1 MRNPKFIKSLI
12 GIVILSII
20 VLTSVWLLTKPK
32 SVILQGRIE
41 VKEIYLSAKIPTR
54 INSFEVKEGESVKKG
69 QLLAT
74 LLSPEILAKEQQALA
89 LKDAANAQKN
99 KAQNGARLEEIR
111 AAKSVYEKASAA
123 ANVMNKT
130 YKRMENLFKDGV
142 ISEQQRDEIFAKK
155 EVALKDQEAALSM
168 YQMAKKGA
176 RNEDIEA
183 ASALVKQAD
192 GALIELEGY
201 KNERNIIAPIDAEVL
216 NFLPEEGEL
225 IGAGYPVVHLVDLSN
240 SYAILNIKETSLFN
254 FKKGEVFKAIIPA
267 LNNKEVEFKI
277 YYIAALGDYATW
289 NATKASGDF
298 DVRTFEIKAMPVKK
312 ELALRPGMSILID
325 YSQFNE

>member
-12 GIVILSII
+12 GVVIISII
-20 VLTSVWLLTKPK
+20 VLTGVWFLTKPK

-41 VKEIYLSAKIPTR
+41 AKEIYLSSKIPTR
-54 INSFEVKEGESVKKG
+54 INSFEVKEGQSVKKG

-74 LLSPEILAKEQQALA
+74 LLSPEIMAKEQQALA
-89 LKDAANAQKN
+89 LRDAANAQKN

-111 AAKSVYEKASAA
+111 AAKSVYEKATAA

-130 YKRMENLFKDGV
+130 YTRMANLFKDGV
-142 ISEQQRDEIFAKK
+142 ISEQKRDEIFAKK

-168 YQMAKKGA
+168 YQMAMKGA
-176 RNEDIEA
+176 RNEDIDA
-183 ASALVKQAD
+183 AKAMVKQAD
-192 GALIELEGY
+192 GALTELEGY

-225 IGAGYPVVHLVDLSN
+225 IGAGYPVVHLVDLTN

-254 FKKGEVFKAIIPA
+254 FKKEGIFEATIPA
-267 LNNKEVEFKI
+267 LKNKKVQFKI
-277 YYIAALGDYATW
+277 YYVAALGDYATW
-289 NATKASGDF
+289 SATKATGDF
-298 DVRTFEIKAMPVKK
+298 DIRTFEIKAMPVTK
-312 ELALRPGMSILID
+312 EVDLRPGMSILID

>member
-12 GIVILSII
+12 GIVIISII
-20 VLTSVWLLTKPK
+20 VLTGIWFLTKPK
-32 SVILQGRIE
+32 SIIFQGRIE
-41 VKEIYLSAKIPTR
+41 AKEIYLSSKIPTR
-54 INSFEVKEGESVKKG
+54 INSFKVKEGASVKKG

-74 LLSPEILAKEQQALA
+74 LLSPEIMAKEQQALA
-89 LKDAANAQKN
+89 LRDAANAQKN
-99 KAQNGARLEEIR
+99 KAKNGARSEEIR
-111 AAKSVYEKASAA
+111 AAKSVYEKATAA

-130 YKRMENLFKDGV
+130 YTRMSNLFKDGV

-192 GALIELEGY
+192 GALVELEGY

-225 IGAGYPVVHLVDLSN
+225 IGAGYPVAHLVDLTN
-240 SYAILNIKETSLFN
+240 SYALTDSARRIESL
-254 FKKGEVFKAIIPA
+254 
-267 LNNKEVEFKI
+267 L
-277 YYIAALGDYATW
+277 L
-289 NATKASGDF
+289 
-298 DVRTFEIKAMPVKK
+298 
-312 ELALRPGMSILID
+312 
-325 YSQFNE
+325 